1 MEIPSTAYFATSPVL
16 KHRKNVEAL
25 IASFGDDIDCIIAD
39 NDDEALGAIA
49 ALQAHGYFT
58 SDENTIPVV
67 GVDATAAGCEAIK
80 NGTSS

>member
-1 MEIPSTAYFATSPVL
+1 MEAIGGDDVTGVKGGDSINGVLCNFSPDL
-16 KHRKNVEAL
+16 KRRKIEAL

-58 SDENTIPVV
+58 SDENNS
-67 GVDATAAGCEAIK
+67 GCWC
-80 NGTSS
+80 